1 MKTKMMMG
9 LVVAAMAAAAFADVP
24 QALTYR
30 GVLRRSGG
38 GEQSAGAIELTFR
51 LYDSKTPETV
61 LWARTVRV
69 PIDTNGVFYAELNDT
84 DGLDPDGIGRTL
96 ADAIGM
102 VKGAP
107 EIGLA
112 PRKRKSSSRVNG
124 FPRLRARR
132 ARSAPRR
139 RTSCMR
145 LRVRWQKGFSSTL
158 RPSRT

>member
-1 MKTKMMMG
+1 MKTTSYGRALLAFSLM
-9 LVVAAMAAAAFADVP
+9 LFASAAFADVP

-38 GEQSAGAIELTFR
+38 GTQSAGSIELTFR
-51 LYDSKTPETV
+51 LYDSKTPETA

-102 VKGAP
+102 VK
-107 EIGLA
+107 IV
-112 PRKRKSSSRVNG
+112 S
-124 FPRLRARR
+124 
-132 ARSAPRR
+132 
-139 RTSCMR
+139 
-145 LRVRWQKGFSSTL
+145 
-158 RPSRT
+158 